1 MIRRLLDLARDSA
14 GAALVEFTIVLPL
27 LFITVF
33 GVTQFGVLLNNNIIV
48 TDATEV
54 GAQQFSISRGST
66 TTPLTDTVSEIYAFA
81 SNLCGAAPLPTC
93 ASVLTVTLSVNGTAC
108 ATDSACTTALNTAQG
123 QPAKVT
129 VSYPCGLYSGMATL
143 FSFGSCALTSS
154 LTARVQ

>member
-14 GAALVEFTIVLPL
+14 GAAMVEFAIVLPL

-33 GVTQFGVLLNNNIIV
+33 GVTQFGVLLNNYITV

-66 TTPLTDTVSEIYAFA
+66 TTPLTDTVNEIYAFA
-81 SNLCGAAPLPTC
+81 SNLCGAPLPTC

-108 ATDSACTTALNTAQG
+108 ASDTACTTALNTAQG
-123 QPAKVT
+123 QPVKVT
-129 VSYPCGLYSGMATL
+129 VSYPCGLYPGMATL
-143 FSFGSCALTSS
+143 LSFGSCALTSS